1 MMKKKALYSIILA
14 SAALTPLA
22 AADELNQ
29 TISVTKETEV
39 VEHKAEK
46 MEALPDAAPSTASPV
61 KLKFSDWAVPA
72 AVNPWLV
79 VQNPQRQADGFEFST
94 KRGYAEFGMGN
105 YMNMVGSLGYRVVD
119 KEQMSMNIWLQHNS
133 ANGSISNYAT
143 FDPFSVGNGE
153 ARKKFFVEDRIG
165 VDFASRLKAGELSA
179 ALVYHLSK
187 FNYYGMMLPASKD
200 DVERKQGNNE
210 VGLGLQW
217 LSRANDERSFGYH
230 AGIGYNYFGYADPV
244 EPALE
249 KALTEHS
256 FSINAGAEFVW
267 DEDSHIGVNAEF
279 NSLSY
284 KNRIAEYGGFNQM
297 EMTFGARLN
306 DRRQSVT
313 TLTPY
318 YLKSND
324 RINLRIGARLDIAS
338 SGTVFHIAPDVRFD
352 YTINNRA
359 SLAVSATGGN
369 RMNPL
374 HVIAERNRYV
384 NPSMALI
391 GNTYT
396 LVDAEARLNIG
407 LFKGL
412 SLSPFVGFA
421 VVRDAYVP
429 EIGTV
434 ELLGDWNFSTPDM
447 LRGTVRYAQYDL
459 NGVKL
464 GLDVAYKLRS
474 VAEVKAGYMFTPQGK
489 ESGYIANDDR
499 AEHQFNAALTVR
511 PIKKLDINVA
521 YQFRSGRNV
530 VVCNT
535 VAGSAFVNLEQRSL
549 GVVSDFSLGA
559 TYRINDILHVY
570 AQGNNLFNRRWQ
582 DYFTMRN
589 QGVNFLVG
597 VGAKF

>member
-1 MMKKKALYSIILA
+1 MKTKALYSIILA

-79 VQNPQRQADGFEFST
+79 VQNPQRQDDGFEFST

-119 KEQMSMNIWLQHNS
+119 KERMSMNIWLQHNS
-133 ANGSISNYAT
+133 TNGSISNYAT

-165 VDFASRLKAGELSA
+165 ADFASRLKAGELSA

-249 KALTEHS
+249 KALTEHN

-267 DEDSHIGVNAEF
+267 DEDSHIGVNAEV

-284 KNRIAEYGGFNQM
+284 KNRVAEYGGFNQM

-306 DRRQSVT
+306 DRSQSVT

-447 LRGTVRYAQYDL
+447 LRGTVRYVQYDL

-474 VAEVKAGYMFTPQGK
+474 VAEVKVGYMFTPQGK